1 MIVTKYNRE
10 NQISHDLKCPDD
22 LGATDNLKT
31 LTRTTARMPP
41 THALFESASGYAIF
55 EVKLTDDIA
64 LKSEA
69 MQASLKDLSK
79 FGKIVSLLSFSPY
92 KSAAQALENANDISE
107 GQLDLLPWIQ
117 PTHDL

>member
-1 MIVTKYNRE
+1 
-10 NQISHDLKCPDD
+10 
-22 LGATDNLKT
+22 
-31 LTRTTARMPP
+31 MPP